1 MSFKVRKSLA
11 PPPPEGCPMREC
23 MKLLGGAWT
32 PDIVWHLSGGP
43 RRFGEL
49 QKDIARISP
58 KMLTARLRTLEEKAV
73 ITRAVI
79 GTSPPSVEYSLSP
92 LGQELIPV
100 IDAIVK
106 VGTRLRFVAMQ
117 GREKRGR
124 APRGADD
131 SAPAVR

>member
-1 MSFKVRKSLA
+1 MGLKLRRSLA
-11 PPPPEGCPMREC
+11 PPPPVGCPMREC

-58 KMLTARLRTLEEKAV
+58 KMLTARLRTLEDKAV
-73 ITRAVI
+73 ITRALI
-79 GTSPPSVEYSLSP
+79 DTSPPSVEYSLSP
-92 LGQELIPV
+92 LGKELIPV

-106 VGTRLRFVAMQ
+106 VGTRLRRASLH
-117 GREKRGR
+117 GR
-124 APRGADD
+124 ATGGRARNEQHATRID
-131 SAPAVR
+131 